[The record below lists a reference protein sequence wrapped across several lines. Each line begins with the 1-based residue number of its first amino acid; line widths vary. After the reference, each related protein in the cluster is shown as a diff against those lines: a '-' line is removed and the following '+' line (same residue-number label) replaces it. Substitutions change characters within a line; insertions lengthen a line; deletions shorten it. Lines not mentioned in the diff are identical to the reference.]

1 MKRYMYIQIYPKT
14 RPDCDSR
21 LEMIFATC
29 NHCGHDVHDLQ
40 LSYAWYSQY
49 TTTTGARLEK
59 DTSLMQD
66 QVGALNIQNISYKS
80 RWAFASFRAEHLAR
94 RYINNYAYI
103 YMYTCMY
110 IHIYIYANHVG
121 HSPRFARSILC
132 VSIYIC
138 KYIHMYAYILYIHIC
153 VYTYTHM
160 QITLGVRL
168 VSRWASC
175 A

>member
-1 MKRYMYIQIYPKT
+1 MKGYMYIQIYPKT

-29 NHCGHDVHDLQ
+29 NHCGHDVHNLQ

-110 IHIYIYANHVG
+110 IHIYIYAYVYVYTYIHICK
-121 HSPRFARSILC
+121 SRWAFASFRAEHL
-132 VSIYIC
+132 VR
-138 KYIHMYAYILYIHIC
+138 KYIHM
-153 VYTYTHM
+153 
-160 QITLGVRL
+160 
-168 VSRWASC
+168 
-175 A
+175 